1 MTTIRYFETEDAARQ
16 FLQSA
21 PRYENSETVHI
32 LKGSA
37 AHEVAVGPVHAGVI
51 EPGHFRFQCV
61 GEVVYN
67 LQIFLGYQN
76 RGVEEEICRASGNV
90 ARQIALAE
98 TCAGDTSIAAALAF
112 SQIMEAA
119 DPALREKMT
128 REDRQ
133 DRGIL
138 LELERLANH
147 VGDIGAMAGD
157 VAFLPTSSYCGRLRG
172 EFLNMTAMI
181 CGNRFGR
188 HAIIPGGTRVR
199 IDKRRKERLASWL
212 REAKR
217 DVDNALDLMFEEPTV
232 LERLEG
238 TGTVSKEDA
247 AKLGLVGVARR
258 ASDELKGDVLSR
270 ELIRRLEIDRACE
283 RIAKMLNGEDG
294 EAPHCEETGNSA
306 NPWRVIST
314 KTDAWR
320 GDLEHIALV
329 NSDNAIAG
337 YRIVD
342 PSVYN
347 WQGLA
352 LAMRGTPIADFPI
365 CNKSFNLSYCGVDR

>member
-16 FLQSA
+16 FLESA
-21 PRYENSETVHI
+21 PRYQNSDRIHI

-61 GEVVYN
+61 GEIVYN
-67 LQIFLGYQN
+67 LQIHLGYQN
-76 RGVEEEICRASGNV
+76 RGIEDEICHATGNI

-119 DPALREKMT
+119 DCSLHDKLTKDHMRT
-128 REDRQ
+128 RF
-133 DRGIL
+133 IL

-172 EFLNMTAMI
+172 EFLNMTALI
-181 CGNRFGR
+181 CGNRFGCS
-188 HAIIPGGTRVR
+188 AVIPGGMRVT
-199 IDKRRKERLASWL
+199 INEEKKEKLSKWL

-247 AKLGLVGVARR
+247 ASLGLVGVARR
-258 ASDELKGDVLSR
+258 ASNELKGDVLSR
-270 ELIRRLEIDRACE
+270 ELIRRLEIDRAYQ
-283 RIAKMLNGEDG
+283 RIESLLDGEDY
-294 EAPHCEETGNSA
+294 ETPRCEKIGDSA
-306 NPWRVIST
+306 NPWRVIGT

-320 GDLEHIALV
+320 GELEHIALL
-329 NSDNAIAG
+329 NADNKITG

-352 LAMRGTPIADFPI
+352 LAMRNTPIADFPI